1 MPVNIECPCGH
12 SVRIPDEMANSRVKC
27 PVCGELLTPP
37 REQAAEASFDSP
49 GRGVVESSRPV
60 STPQAPGSDS
70 IDQPL
75 PVQPPAVQIRKVTHL
90 EGSGAFLLA
99 GLPIPS
105 FYSSSALTLLPER
118 IRLKSSGLFTTRR
131 ADISLSAITS
141 GESRRCPGWY
151 LLVPGILLLPANGIG
166 LVFLIALLFVRH
178 SFVILRSDTASVVVR
193 IKGDDSD
200 ACAVLDA
207 VLQAANRASQQID
220 GNRRPLEVTD

>member
-12 SVRIPDEMANSRVKC
+12 SVRIPDEMANTRVKC

-37 REQAAEASFDSP
+37 REQAAADPFESP
-49 GRGVVESSRPV
+49 GRSVVESSKPV
-60 STPQAPGSDS
+60 SAPPTPGSDP

-75 PVQPPAVQIRKVTHL
+75 PVQPQAIQMRKVTHL
-90 EGSGAFLLA
+90 EGSSAFLLA

-105 FYSSSALTLLPER
+105 FFSRSALTLLPER
-118 IRLKSSGLFTTRR
+118 VRLKSSGLFTTRR
-131 ADISLSAITS
+131 VDLRLSAITS
-141 GESRRCPGWY
+141 GENRRCPGWY
-151 LLVPGILLLPANGIG
+151 LLVPGILLLPTNGVG
-166 LVFLIALLFVRH
+166 VVFLIAFLFVRH
-178 SFVILRSDTASVVVR
+178 SFVILRSDTTSVAVR

-220 GNRRPLEVTD
+220 VNGGRLEGVD